1 MSLLI
6 RPSELSNSVCLSGL
20 IYGQPGVGK
29 STLALSAPNP
39 VLIDADNGVHRVEKR
54 FQVPSLP
61 LKRYKD
67 LLTLLEGNELDS
79 FDTVVFDTVGK
90 LVDRIGDYL
99 MEVNPKNRQAD
110 GSLTLKAYG
119 SLKAEFQRLIRSFQ
133 AKNKNLIFVAHER
146 EEKDDDSKVVRP
158 DISGSSG
165 KDLVKDLDFM
175 GYMEMRGNKRTISFS
190 PCGKFY
196 AKNSMRLPDIIEL
209 PETTKGN
216 TFLQDVVIAG
226 AIKRR
231 NEDAEQNKK
240 YEEFNLSMNELIK
253 DIAGEGMAND
263 TLGILEDSTPIW
275 DSHFIAKRKLQ
286 DQVKSLGIIYNKES
300 KQFEKTQKASA

>member
-1 MSLLI
+1 MSLLKK
-6 RPSELSNSVCLSGL
+6 PSEISESVCLSGL

-39 VLIDADNGVHRVEKR
+39 VLIDADNGIHRVEKR

-61 LKRYKD
+61 LRSYKE
-67 LLTLLEGNELDS
+67 LLALIESDELKG

-99 MEVNPKNRQAD
+99 METNPKNRQAD

-119 SLKAEFQRLIRSFQ
+119 ALKVEFQRLIRNFQ
-133 AKNKNLIFVAHER
+133 SKNKNLIFVAHER

-175 GYMEMRGNKRTISFS
+175 GYMEMRGNKRTISFT

-196 AKNSMRLPDIIEL
+196 AKNSMRLPDVIEI
-209 PETTKGN
+209 PDTAKGN
-216 TFLQDVVIAG
+216 NFMQDTVIAG
-226 AIKRR
+226 AAKRR
-231 NEDAEQNKK
+231 QEDEIQNKK
-240 YEEFNLSMNELIK
+240 YKEFNVAVDDVIQNIE
-253 DIAGEGMAND
+253 DEETAND
-263 TLGILEDSTPIW
+263 VLRFIDDSTPIW
-275 DSHFIAKRKLQ
+275 DSHFMAKRKLL
-286 DQVKSLGIIYNKES
+286 DKVKGLGFEYNKQS
-300 KQFEKTQKASA
+300 KSFEKLQAA

>member
-1 MSLLI
+1 MSLLKNPCDI
-6 RPSELSNSVCLSGL
+6 QDNVFLAGL

-61 LKRYKD
+61 LKSYDD
-67 LLTLLEGNELDS
+67 LLTLVNSDELNQ

-99 MEVNPKNRQAD
+99 IKTNPKNRQAD

-119 SLKAEFQRLIRSFQ
+119 ALKVEFQKMIRAFQ
-133 AKNKNLIFVAHER
+133 AKGKHLLFVAHEK
-146 EEKDDDSKVVRP
+146 EEKDGDDKIVRP

-175 GYMEMRGNKRTISFS
+175 GYMEMRGDKRSISFS

-196 AKNSMRLPDIIEL
+196 AKNSMRLPNIIEI

-216 TFLQDVVIAG
+216 TFIEDVIIEG
-226 AIKRR
+226 SRKRR
-231 NEDAEQNKK
+231 IEDAEQNQK
-240 YEEFNLSMNELIK
+240 YIELNK
-253 DIAGEGMAND
+253 EIAGM
-263 TLGILEDSTPIW
+263 LESVTDADSATQFLDHLNKVDAIW
-275 DSHFIAKRKLQ
+275 DSHLQAKRKL
-286 DQVKSLGIIYNKES
+286 KEIAKTLGLEYSQEFK
-300 KQFEKTQKASA
+300 KFEAIK